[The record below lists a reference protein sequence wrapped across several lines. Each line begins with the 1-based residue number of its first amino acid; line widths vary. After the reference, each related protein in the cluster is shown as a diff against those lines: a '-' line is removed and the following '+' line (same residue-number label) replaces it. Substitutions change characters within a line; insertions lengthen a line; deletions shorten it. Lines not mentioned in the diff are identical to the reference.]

1 MILLC
6 GIPSETPM
14 ALVRHALDELGAPYA
29 LFNQRKFASAEAAVE
44 VAAGRVTGRFRLNGD
59 SFALEEVTAVFTRM
73 MDDRHLPE
81 LEGEPSGSPLRRRC
95 RALHD
100 ALSRWTEISDA
111 RVVNRAAAMGS
122 NFSKPYQA
130 QLIRSYGFEVPETL
144 VTNDPDL
151 VREFLA
157 RHGRIIY
164 KSISGVRSIVQTL
177 TDEDLGRLNLIRL
190 CPVQFQAYVEG
201 TNLRVHTVGRRVFAT
216 AISTGATDY
225 RYAHRQ
231 VGDPAELREVE
242 PADWLAEKCLALA
255 DGLGLAFAGIDLKIT
270 PDDRVYCFE
279 VNPSPAFSYY
289 ESHTGQPISRAV
301 ARYLAGMD

>member
-14 ALVRHALDELGAPYA
+14 ALVRAQLDELGAPYA
-29 LFNQRKFASAEAAVE
+29 LFNQRKFASAEATVE
-44 VAAGRVTGRFRLNGD
+44 VAAGRATGRLRLNGD
-59 SFALEEVTAVFTRM
+59 AYALEEITAVFTRM
-73 MDDRHLPE
+73 MDDRFLPE
-81 LEGEPSGSPLRRRC
+81 LEGEPEGSPLRRRC

-100 ALSRWTEISDA
+100 ALTRWAEISEA

-130 QLIRSYGFEVPETL
+130 QLIRRHGFEVPETL
-144 VTNDPDL
+144 ITNDPEL

-157 RHGRIIY
+157 RHGKLIY

-177 TDEDLGRLNLIRL
+177 TAEDLRRINLIRL
-190 CPVQFQAYVEG
+190 CPVQFQAFVEG
-201 TNLRVHTVGRRVFAT
+201 TNLRVHTVGRKVFAT
-216 AISTGATDY
+216 AISTEATDY

-231 VGDPAELREVE
+231 IGDPAELREVE

-255 DGLGLAFAGIDLKIT
+255 DGLGLAFAGIDLKVT
-270 PDDRVYCFE
+270 PDNRVYCFE

-289 ESHTGQPISRAV
+289 ESHTGQPISHAV